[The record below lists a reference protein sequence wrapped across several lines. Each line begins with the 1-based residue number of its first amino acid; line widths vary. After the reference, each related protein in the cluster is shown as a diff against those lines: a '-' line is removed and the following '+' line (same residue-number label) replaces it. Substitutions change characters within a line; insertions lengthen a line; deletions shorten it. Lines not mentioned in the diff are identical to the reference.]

1 MKKSLWGL
9 VLERAIVVMAKIF
22 LQINYIWRHLKDIL
36 NVCWKLASGLW
47 RKEGSFPKEPR
58 WLERWRNI
66 WYKLQPGSAT
76 LLSLSLSSLIY
87 GTALLHCTKL
97 SEQLQRCA
105 DVLLSYSTQG
115 TPVVFC
121 KMQSTRRTKRH
132 MPSLDSLHHQKQ
144 HHQQH
149 QHQHHQP
156 AFVEFSRKSSH
167 VMQM

>member
-1 MKKSLWGL
+1 
-9 VLERAIVVMAKIF
+9 MAKIF
-22 LQINYIWRHLKDIL
+22 LQINYIWRHLIDIL
-36 NVCWKLASGLW
+36 TVCWKLASGLW

-58 WLERWRNI
+58 WLERWSGGVIYDTSCN
-66 WYKLQPGSAT
+66 QEVSS
-76 LLSLSLSSLIY
+76 LSLSLSLSLS
-87 GTALLHCTKL
+87 TDLRHCSASLHKL
-97 SEQLQRCA
+97 QCCA

-132 MPSLDSLHHQKQ
+132 MPSLDSLQHHFHHQKQ

-156 AFVEFSRKSSH
+156 AFVQFSRKSSN

>member
-1 MKKSLWGL
+1 
-9 VLERAIVVMAKIF
+9 MAKIF

-58 WLERWRNI
+58 WLERWSGGVIYVTSCN
-66 WYKLQPGSAT
+66 QEVS
-76 LLSLSLSSLIY
+76 SLSLSSPIY
-87 GTALLHCTKL
+87 GTALLHCTKF
-97 SEQLQRCA
+97 SGQLQRCA

-132 MPSLDSLHHQKQ
+132 MPSLDSLQHHFHHQKQ